1 MCIRDR
7 HCVMGCHCFLR
18 YHRSQRCQHPQC
30 RAQRLG
36 TNLARRS
43 NRPHLHN
50 RREISA
56 TLPQTYRAAPDRS
69 LYRHRHDP
77 TALHQPG
84 QRLNA
89 FAGPYLRLSRSFSKG
104 KRTRECV
111 LEKLEAWRNHQSRTA
126 NPASRILPCI
136 SLAIAIQRA
145 REIPAFTPT
154 LAKSATVMFFPLP
167 LTEVVCSPLVPGFS
181 VKSYPGDNLHAWRER
196 SYRQEKFFA

>member
-1 MCIRDR
+1 
-7 HCVMGCHCFLR
+7 MGCHCFLR

-69 LYRHRHDP
+69 RYRHRHDP
-77 TALHQPG
+77 TALHQSG

-89 FAGPYLRLSRSFSKG
+89 FAGPYHRLSRSFSKG
-104 KRTRECV
+104 KRARECV
-111 LEKLEAWRNHQSRTA
+111 LEKLSMAKPSISDGKPSITNPILHLIGNSNTARPRNT
-126 NPASRILPCI
+126 
-136 SLAIAIQRA
+136 SLHTDTSQIRN
-145 REIPAFTPT
+145 
-154 LAKSATVMFFPLP
+154 SDVLP
-167 LTEVVCSPLVPGFS
+167 LS
-181 VKSYPGDNLHAWRER
+181 VHR
-196 SYRQEKFFA
+196 SSVLAVDSRVFR